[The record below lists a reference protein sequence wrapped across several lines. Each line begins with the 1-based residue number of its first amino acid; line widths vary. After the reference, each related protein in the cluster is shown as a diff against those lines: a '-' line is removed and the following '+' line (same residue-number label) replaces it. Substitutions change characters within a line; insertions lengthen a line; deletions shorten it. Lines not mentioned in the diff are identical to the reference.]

1 MCGVKNNEPPA
12 KPAVRGRLWR
22 RGSDDSDVL
31 GLVPLPAGPDV
42 ELDCLTLIEG
52 LVAIPL
58 DVGEVDEHV
67 VSVLTRDEAVAL
79 LGVEELHSS
88 SSQCTLFLRAEP
100 IRATNSAVNVAER
113 NATTCSGT

>member
-1 MCGVKNNEPPA
+1 MAAAGCGGATSEA
-12 KPAVRGRLWR
+12 A
-22 RGSDDSDVL
+22 DDL
-31 GLVPLPAGPDV
+31 GLVALTTRHDV
-42 ELDCLTLIEG
+42 ELDSLTLIEG
-52 LVAIPL
+52 LVTVPL
-58 DVGEVDEHV
+58 NVGEVDEYV

-113 NATTCSGT
+113 IATTCSGT